1 MGRRGRRRHRRGPV
15 IALLLGGLAA
25 SAAAPAAHA
34 NRLVDF
40 PVPARSG
47 EITDR
52 WYGYKGVPRARAILP
67 DGYNP
72 KKAYPLLVILP
83 GLSNTYTWWTEPGR
97 GDVARTVA
105 GLDAIVV
112 TPEGGTGGWYTDWW
126 NRGRR
131 GGPAWE
137 SYFLDQVVPQVRA
150 RFKIRPE
157 RRYHALSGGSMGGL
171 GAAYLGGRLPGY
183 FGTVVVL
190 SGFVDTQIY
199 PGVNWGQSLISGAL
213 NPLDP
218 ELVYGP
224 LGGYYAT
231 AHNPA
236 RLAVNLAQSRVFMS
250 TGNGL
255 PSPVNSGTP
264 LDQLLEPLF
273 IRPMSDSYA
282 AALRRANVD
291 LTYEVHSGF
300 HDWANLNR
308 ELRDAIAWGLFE
320 PVDEHPTSWVNDT
333 VATQGRLWD
342 LRYGFDAPP
351 DRIVRFRRAGRRLSV
366 SAAGSPVTLTAK
378 GGCVLHLATPG
389 AVTVPAK
396 ACR

>member
-1 MGRRGRRRHRRGPV
+1 MGRRGRRRRRRGPV
-15 IALLLGGLAA
+15 IALLLGGLVAG
-25 SAAAPAAHA
+25 AAAPAARA

-40 PVPARSG
+40 QVPARSG

-67 DGYNP
+67 DGYDP

-83 GLSNTYTWWTEPGR
+83 GLSNTYTWWTDPAR
-97 GDVARTVA
+97 GDVAKTVA

-112 TPEGGTGGWYTDWW
+112 TPEGGTGGWYVDWW

-183 FGTVVVL
+183 FGTVVIL

-213 NPLDP
+213 DPLDP

-236 RLAVNLAQSRVFMS
+236 KLAVNLAQTRVFMA

-255 PSPVNSGTP
+255 PGPVNSGTA

-342 LRYGFDAPP
+342 FRYRFDAPP

-366 SAAGSPVTLTAK
+366 STAGAPVTLTAK
-378 GGCVLHLATPG
+378 GCTFHVATPG
-389 AVTVPAK
+389 VVAVPAK